1 MKIKDLDRSKVYDL
15 SDLNKKQRKALY
27 DWLVKNDVNWSDVP
41 KSEFV
46 KKSNDFLIYDGV
58 EWDWVTEANIDKKQV
73 ITNALELFKEEE
85 PIFEEKQEL
94 MDIEV
99 DFEKIEVKKDDNK
112 ESESSLRYK
121 EYIDLGFEREDIN
134 DQVRF
139 NQSGYFGYILIK
151 KLKKGLEIQ
160 VTDCSLNEPKL
171 YLKHDFVLALSK
183 QQVMA
188 LCR

>member
-15 SDLNKKQRKALY
+15 SDLNKKQRKTIY

-58 EWDWVTEANIDKKQV
+58 EWDWVPKSSIDKNQV
-73 ITNALELFKEEE
+73 IKNALELFKEEE

-99 DFEKIEVKKDDNK
+99 RYNEVKPSVFINN
-112 ESESSLRYK
+112 SN
-121 EYIDLGFEREDIN
+121 EDITIN
-134 DQVRF
+134 IKVPA
-139 NQSGYFGYILIK
+139 SK
-151 KLKKGLEIQ
+151 KLIISYEK
-160 VTDCSLNEPKL
+160 V
-171 YLKHDFVLALSK
+171 
-183 QQVMA
+183 
-188 LCR
+188 